1 MLCEAWISRRQNHF
15 PEAEFRET
23 EEALRRF
30 YEPVSLSAADLP
42 ELLRYM
48 QNDKKNT
55 GGQTRFTLLNRIGDA
70 AFDCAV
76 ATETIEEALS
86 YYMQAK

>member
-1 MLCEAWISRRQNHF
+1 MEKV
-15 PEAEFRET
+15 
-23 EEALRRF
+23 LRRF
-30 YEPVSLSAADLP
+30 YEPVFLSSAELP

-48 QNDKKNT
+48 QNDKKNA
-55 GGQTRFTLLNRIGDA
+55 GSQTRFTLLNRIGDA

-86 YYMQAK
+86 YYMQIK